1 MGPSVAQ
8 DVKEEAVAA
17 VRALILTKGS
27 VREIQAL
34 CGAQR
39 RGAVQP
45 AVAVRPSLVAL
56 ELPHN
61 RRQAEVELEAA
72 AFFVQLVAT
81 ICHHFS

>member
-1 MGPSVAQ
+1 MGPSAAQ
-8 DVKEEAVAA
+8 AVKEEAVAA

-45 AVAVRPSLVAL
+45 AVAVQPSHFAL
-56 ELPHN
+56 ELQRN
-61 RRQAEVELEAA
+61 RHRAEVELGVAD
-72 AFFVQLVAT
+72 FFAQLVAT